1 MATKHNRNDVRRRA
15 VRDEIWPDA
24 KQVIFDVEDRA
35 TKGYFRAP
43 RCVPMV
49 ASLINELG
57 RENAGPL
64 YIELWAQNRGQSL
77 VEPEPRLTMYRAGYT
92 TRSRLERTWRE
103 RMKILVERGFVK
115 TSEKGLD
122 EHGYVLLL
130 DPHLAV
136 LRLSQTGLPDS
147 IDRAW
152 MGIFRQLCEQSGV
165 ELSRYEESLAE
176 EVGR

>member
-15 VRDEIWPDA
+15 VREKIWPDA

-49 ASLINELG
+49 ASLINELS

-64 YIELWAQNRGQSL
+64 YVELWAQNRGQSL
-77 VEPEPRLTMYRAGYT
+77 VEPESRETMYRAGYT
-92 TRSRLERTWRE
+92 TRGRLERTWRE
-103 RMKILVERGFVK
+103 RIKILVENGFVR
-115 TSEKGLD
+115 TSVKGLN

-136 LRLSQTGLPDS
+136 LRLAQVGLPGNVDGS
-147 IDRAW
+147 W
-152 MGIFRQLCEQSGV
+152 MEIFKQLCDQSGV
-165 ELSRYEESLAE
+165 DLSLYEPLLAE
-176 EVGR
+176 AER